1 MNFIPKLNREYLSNN
16 YRQLMK
22 KLYSPSVYYN
32 RIRVFLKTY
41 KPTSASIRV
50 SYDDFVAFVKSIW
63 FLGVRDKEGRKEYWK
78 LFWSTLLTQPAK
90 FRNAIELAIIGLHF
104 RKVAEQL

>member
-1 MNFIPKLNREYLSNN
+1 
-16 YRQLMK
+16 
-22 KLYSPSVYYN
+22 LYSPSVYYKRVRTFLSTYRPAGAKI
-32 RIRVFLKTY
+32 RISR
-41 KPTSASIRV
+41 
-50 SYDDFVAFVKSIW
+50 DDFIAFIKSIW

-78 LFWSTLLTQPAK
+78 LFWTTLLTQPAK